1 MLCKNYYY
9 KNQIQILKEVMED
22 CNTLNHTESKNSQ
35 NIKPSEYLLATYSTS
50 LQCSGFCIRYLCR
63 NKSATCFELYPG

>member
-22 CNTLNHTESKNSQ
+22 YNILNHTESKNS
-35 NIKPSEYLLATYSTS
+35 
-50 LQCSGFCIRYLCR
+50 
-63 NKSATCFELYPG
+63 